1 MTINWEWGW
10 GGGEVGG
17 GVDNKLEEEEF
28 SLGSIL
34 ICI

>member
-1 MTINWEWGW
+1 MTINWEW
-10 GGGEVGG
+10 GGEVGG